1 MASRL
6 WDFASSAAAGSST
19 TSGRHQKQSSA
30 QHQTPLSKE
39 EKEVVETLTDIKDA
53 YKASLLE
60 HRQKGKHSSG
70 NKADNVI
77 NLADMKLLMKTL
89 GLNVNVERLK
99 EVLSVSRAKDVRHRI
114 DLDFFSLLNQLEGLV
129 EDPYVDNEVRRAFS
143 SLESDLGVGKGQ
155 LTRRHLVGVVRPFSN
170 FISEQ
175 EVDEIFRDICSSEA
189 PSSTTTDQEVQ
200 LDVDDF
206 LYTLKTTQSTAAQ
219 AQHKQRQQQR
229 QQQLQQLQRKK
240 K

>member
-129 EDPYVDNEVRRAFS
+129 E
-143 SLESDLGVGKGQ
+143 
-155 LTRRHLVGVVRPFSN
+155 
-170 FISEQ
+170 
-175 EVDEIFRDICSSEA
+175 
-189 PSSTTTDQEVQ
+189 